1 MQIYQRSCVLTIAS
15 LVSTLS
21 IFPVSSSQADDTIQQ
36 GQWRTREEVLEMV
49 NPLLSP
55 EIIEKRKSTPMTIE
69 FCVRSNSL
77 QALVIG
83 KEDKLGLC
91 NGPIDIG
98 KGKISIQITCTTGLG
113 KSAQKIDGSYTPTK
127 IERTRESTMDSPKGQ
142 IHTKTKAV
150 LERIGECKP

>member
-1 MQIYQRSCVLTIAS
+1 MEICQRSCVLTIAS
-15 LVSTLS
+15 LVSTLA
-21 IFPVSSSQADDTIQQ
+21 IFPLSSSQADDTIQP
-36 GQWRTREEVLEMV
+36 GQWRTKEEVLEMI
-49 NPLLSP
+49 NPLLDP
-55 EIIEKRKSTPMTIE
+55 KMIEKRKSKPMTVE
-69 FCVRSNSL
+69 FCVSSNSL

-113 KSAQKIDGSYTPTK
+113 KSTQKIDGTYTSTK
-127 IERTRESTMDSPKGQ
+127 IERTRESITDSPKGQ
-142 IHTKTKAV
+142 IHTKTRAV